1 MLTDA
6 QLSQFRRDGFLAI
19 PEFWTAEEVAAM
31 RGELDRLKAAGL
43 LRNVATDGAK
53 ANLQITETW
62 KVSPL
67 FRAAALQPKV
77 SVLTSRLLEDG
88 PVFQYFDQ
96 IFLKPGRS
104 GAPTNWHQD
113 NHYFKLPD
121 PSMAVGVWTA
131 VHPANVAN
139 GTMRFIPGAH
149 RADLPHRRDPDSDH
163 HYRCDP
169 DESGAVP
176 VELPAGGVVVF
187 TYGAPHATGRNDS
200 DTERAGFAMH
210 FAHVERGRT
219 KEVHLNRHGQPM
231 DYTPGRPGR
240 PFVAGPEATHGVR
253 EYGEDG
259 REAWARLVQPRRAA

>member
-6 QLSQFRRDGFLAI
+6 QLAQFRRDGFLAI

-31 RGELDRLKAAGL
+31 RGELDRLKAEGH
-43 LRNVATDGAK
+43 LRNVATDAAK
-53 ANLQITETW
+53 QNLQITQSF

-67 FRAAALQPKV
+67 FRAAALHPRV
-77 SVLTSRLLEDG
+77 AELLADLLEGG

-96 IFLKPGRS
+96 IFLKPARS

-113 NHYFKLPD
+113 NHYFQLPD

-131 VHPANVAN
+131 VHPATVAN
-139 GTMRFIPGAH
+139 GTMRFVPGAH
-149 RADLPHRRDPDSDH
+149 RETLPHRRDPDSDH

-169 DESGAVP
+169 DESEAVP

-187 TYGAPHATGRNDS
+187 TYGAPHATGRNGTDA
-200 DTERAGFAMH
+200 ERAGFAMH
-210 FAHVERGRT
+210 FAHTERGRT
-219 KEVHLNRHGQPM
+219 TAVHLDRNGVPV

-240 PFVAGPEATHGVR
+240 PHVVGPEASAGMR
-253 EYGEDG
+253 EYGEDQ
-259 REAWARLVQPRRAA
+259 RALWSRLVHPRAAA

>member
-1 MLTDA
+1 MLTEA
-6 QLSQFRRDGFLAI
+6 QRAAFRRDGFLAF

-31 RGELDRLKAAGL
+31 RAELDRLKAEGL
-43 LRNVATDGAK
+43 LRNVATDGAS

-67 FRAAALQPKV
+67 FRAASTQPKV
-77 SVLTSRLLEDG
+77 AALVAALLEGG
-88 PVFQYFDQ
+88 PAFQYFDQ

-131 VHPANVAN
+131 VHPATVAN

-149 RADLPHRRDPDSDH
+149 LSDLPHRRDPDSDH
-163 HYRCDP
+163 HWRCDP
-169 DESGAVP
+169 DERAAVP
-176 VELPAGGVVVF
+176 VELPAGGVVAF
-187 TYGAPHATGRNDS
+187 TYGAPHATGRNA
-200 DTERAGFAMH
+200 TEAERAGFAMH
-210 FAHVERGRT
+210 FAHAERGRT
-219 KEVHLNRHGQPM
+219 TEIHLNRRGEPM

-240 PFVAGPEATHGVR
+240 PFVAGPHATHGAA
-253 EYGEDG
+253 EYGEDQ
-259 REAWARLVQPRRAA
+259 RATWRRLVTGVAA